1 MLRQG
6 VVESPFYS
14 RPHSL
19 PNFNSYRYANA
30 LYGNGKAG
38 INTKAKPKPMRP
50 LSFENLIVDG
60 GGSSPHGLVSFDHV
74 AEDDPLP
81 TLFFCTVFKG
91 QTGAAVGLST
101 GSSTGRRSWTSSSP
115 SSPEPSSR

>member
-1 MLRQG
+1 
-6 VVESPFYS
+6 
-14 RPHSL
+14 
-19 PNFNSYRYANA
+19 
-30 LYGNGKAG
+30 
-38 INTKAKPKPMRP
+38 MRP
-50 LSFENLIVDG
+50 LSFENLIVAG

-91 QTGAAVGLST
+91 QPGAAVGLST
-101 GSSTGRRSWTSSSP
+101 GSEHRARRSWTSSSP